1 MPVIGL
7 IIRLTVQ
14 FQIPATVSSKG
25 ADECALAGKNR
36 SYSFE
41 PARGSR
47 CRFEPL
53 KSRITIITTTSAIK
67 PYCVKKDQY
76 QGSLYALN
84 SMTAPAGLTP
94 AVSVDQ
100 RFKCCPRVYAPADE
114 LKSLQ
119 VIG

>member
-1 MPVIGL
+1 M
-7 IIRLTVQ
+7 
-14 FQIPATVSSKG
+14 
-25 ADECALAGKNR
+25 
-36 SYSFE
+36 
-41 PARGSR
+41 
-47 CRFEPL
+47 
-53 KSRITIITTTSAIK
+53 ITTTSAIT

-100 RFKCCPRVYAPADE
+100 RFNCCLRVYAPVDE

-119 VIG
+119 MMIR